1 MRRKYTI
8 EERRVWNKRYSK
20 KMRKAGWVYCSF
32 LVPKDVGDTLK
43 KLKLELMTG
52 YKAGLAL
59 KVEMRDK
66 NEGGNKLTFYAFNQM
81 DK

>member
-1 MRRKYTI
+1 
-8 EERRVWNKRYSK
+8 
-20 KMRKAGWVYCSF
+20 MRKAGWVYCSF
-32 LVPKDVGDTLK
+32 LVPKDVGDALK

-59 KVEMRDK
+59 KVEIKDK
-66 NEGGNKLTFYAFNQM
+66 NEGENKLTLYEFNQM

>member
-1 MRRKYTI
+1 MTPKWYLAAASVVQGYIR
-8 EERRVWNKRYSK
+8 
-20 KMRKAGWVYCSF
+20 SF
-32 LVPKDVGDTLK
+32 LVPKDVGDALK

-59 KVEMRDK
+59 KVELKDK
-66 NEGGNKLTFYAFNQM
+66 NEGENKITFYAFNQM